1 MKRLKFFHEN
11 LSIECTEREYQQVQ
25 EFKRSDFY
33 SFIEK
38 IFTYML
44 VHEVRWRLKAKKNF
58 NFDENISSEQIY
70 EFLDNVYG
78 DNEEEIDN

>member
-1 MKRLKFFHEN
+1 
-11 LSIECTEREYQQVQ
+11 
-25 EFKRSDFY
+25 
-33 SFIEK
+33 
-38 IFTYML
+38 ML

>member
-1 MKRLKFFHEN
+1 MAIQILWDKGFHLGGKRLKFFHEN

-25 EFKRSDFY
+25 EFKRSNVY

-44 VHEVRWRLKAKKNF
+44 VHEVR
-58 NFDENISSEQIY
+58 
-70 EFLDNVYG
+70 
-78 DNEEEIDN
+78 